1 MLAQSRAEGSSLKKW
16 SFNPAEYQ
24 GLKTLSLKD
33 RAEALNRNLDSY
45 VNHVLEDNVVSI
57 PYYYRLGSQ
66 NEILVYPNNTPV
78 YLDERERGGAYKK
91 GLTEA
96 LKYAT
101 DNPGNLTLLYS
112 PPGKTSFDDDPNNPY
127 TQVGSYNEGQLY
139 MMYSDGFKVNN
150 VAVSVSKSG
159 EGWVKDIFE
168 DIYEQAESM
177 NLEEERISH
186 LITHPLKTGIDIETF
201 LSIWNHDLDR
211 VIYKNN
217 KKHEYT
223 LRDTLGLIRQS
234 FAGKLAVSMRS
245 RFKVDDLTDDKLTEG
260 FMIAAY
266 KDWILAYMVANNLE
280 SIKLGGSCGDGE
292 VSKESLL
299 SIVNG
304 NFGQFINNIS
314 SLDRLLK
321 QKGPKELTEDES
333 KKDRFYE
340 CKSCHGSIPYEKNVK
355 DRAGW
360 LTNCPHCGANLKG
373 ICV

>member
-1 MLAQSRAEGSSLKKW
+1 MLAQVRAEGSSLKKW
-16 SFNPAEYQ
+16 SFNPAEYK

-33 RAEALNRNLDSY
+33 RVEALNRNLDSY

-57 PYYYRLGSQ
+57 PYHYRLGLQ

-91 GLTEA
+91 GLIDA
-96 LKYAT
+96 LKYT
-101 DNPGNLTLLYS
+101 TSNPGNLALLYS

-127 TQVGSYNEGQLY
+127 TQVGKYNEGQLY
-139 MMYSDGFKVNN
+139 MMFSDGFKVNN
-150 VAVSVSKSG
+150 VAVSVSQSG
-159 EGWVKDIFE
+159 ESWVREIFE
-168 DIYEQAESM
+168 EVYEQAEAKGT
-177 NLEEERISH
+177 EEERITH
-186 LITHPLKTGIDIETF
+186 LITHPLKLKIDVNTF
-201 LSIWNHDLDR
+201 LSIWNNNLDR

-223 LRDTLGLIRQS
+223 LGETLSLIRQS

-245 RFKVDDLTDDKLTEG
+245 RFKVEDLTDDKLTEG
-260 FMIAAY
+260 FMVAAY

-292 VSKESLL
+292 VSKNSLMD
-299 SIVNG
+299 IVSG
-304 NFGQFINNIS
+304 NFAQFINNIS

-321 QKGPKELTEDES
+321 QKGPKELVEDES
-333 KKDRFYE
+333 KKDKSYE
-340 CKSCHGSIPYEKNVK
+340 CKSCHGSIPYEKNLK
-355 DRAGW
+355 DKSAW